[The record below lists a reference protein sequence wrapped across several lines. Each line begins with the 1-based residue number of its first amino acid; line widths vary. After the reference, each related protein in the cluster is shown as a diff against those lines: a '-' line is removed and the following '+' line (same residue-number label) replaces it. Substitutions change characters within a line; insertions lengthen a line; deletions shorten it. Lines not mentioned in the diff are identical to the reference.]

1 MTNPTATIST
11 QLTVASHFS
20 NSNALTKIYCV
31 KDILCLFL
39 VDCLGNIMVTAL
51 LSLRFVPINYNAF
64 ETLEY
69 FKEKLKSYV
78 DTMNRQSNFD
88 H

>member
-1 MTNPTATIST
+1 MMTNPTATIST

-31 KDILCLFL
+31 KDILRLFL

-51 LSLRFVPINYNAF
+51 LSLRFIPINYNAF

-69 FKEKLKSYV
+69 LKE
-78 DTMNRQSNFD
+78 NSN
-88 H
+88 HK